1 MLETTWRENST
12 LDQAK
17 VLLDGFEVLSDNL
30 GMSKGVFPVFIT
42 PWVQA
47 TEVHVVDL
55 LVFSSFRKTDG
66 WHWFFHQRKF
76 DEVPRARRSRSD

>member
-30 GMSKGVFPVFIT
+30 GMSKRVFPVFIT
-42 PWVQA
+42 QWVQA
-47 TEVHVVDL
+47 TEVDIVDL
-55 LVFSSFRKTDG
+55 IVWLGFVKQTVLPRK
-66 WHWFFHQRKF
+66 K
-76 DEVPRARRSRSD
+76 A